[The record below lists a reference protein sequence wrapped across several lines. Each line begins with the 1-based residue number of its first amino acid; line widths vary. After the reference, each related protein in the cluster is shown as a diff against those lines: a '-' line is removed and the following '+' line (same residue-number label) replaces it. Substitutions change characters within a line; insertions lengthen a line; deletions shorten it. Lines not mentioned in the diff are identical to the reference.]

1 MKKILLLVSSF
12 MLICASAS
20 AQGILRNL
28 GERAKQAVE
37 NAVGE
42 KVENAINNAVNRT
55 GNKNDS
61 NSGNDAAV
69 EDAVETTANEA
80 VDFAEIQAK
89 SDFQRGANVFFND
102 DVTGEKLGEF
112 PSKWDLLSGSEVE
125 VVNITGKKAIK
136 MEDSKIQPLMEEREY
151 LPEDFT
157 IEFDVLAQP
166 AEEGSGWDGTLD
178 LIFEDGTGR
187 RVFDIRMSPEYH
199 PYYGGRYNGI
209 DWGWGLRIP
218 TATKW
223 TEHPAHRLS
232 TDI

>member
-1 MKKILLLVSSF
+1 MKKVILLVSSF
-12 MLICASAS
+12 MLLCGSAS

-42 KVENAINNAVNRT
+42 KVENAINNAVNKAT
-55 GNKNDS
+55 GGNKDN
-61 NSGNDAAV
+61 NKSGNNSASD
-69 EDAVETTANEA
+69 DAVGEESANEV

-112 PSKWDLLSGSEVE
+112 PSKWDLLNGSEVE
-125 VVNITGKKAIK
+125 VVNIAGKKAIK
-136 MEDSKIQPLMEEREY
+136 MEDSKIQPLMEEKEY

-166 AEEGSGWDGTLD
+166 AEEVKMEKES
-178 LIFEDGTGR
+178 
-187 RVFDIRMSPEYH
+187 
-199 PYYGGRYNGI
+199 
-209 DWGWGLRIP
+209 
-218 TATKW
+218 
-223 TEHPAHRLS
+223 S
-232 TDI
+232 TSV